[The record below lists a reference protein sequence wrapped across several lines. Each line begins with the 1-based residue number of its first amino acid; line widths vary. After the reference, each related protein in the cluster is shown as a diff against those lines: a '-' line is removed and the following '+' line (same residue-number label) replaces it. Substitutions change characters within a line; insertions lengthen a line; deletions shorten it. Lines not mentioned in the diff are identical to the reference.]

1 MMYHQLSGP
10 TLDRI
15 RELID
20 ANFSGRD
27 ELYAAVET
35 LDDEARKVVCRR
47 LAEHLADH
55 AAELEQIVLASSDRG
70 IDMTDPDFI
79 DHLSERTFLEMVKD
93 LHGES
98 QVLAEIEQ
106 CERNLKEKYDRMI
119 RATSEQDA
127 EGVLKRHRD
136 DIEFAEHVLHAM
148 QEPPDAPPSDDRN
161 ADR

>member
-1 MMYHQLSGP
+1 MMFQQLSGS
-10 TLDRI
+10 TLDKI
-15 RELID
+15 RVLID

-27 ELYAAVET
+27 ELYAAAES
-35 LDDEARKVVCRR
+35 LDDEARKGVCRR

-55 AAELEQIVLASSDRG
+55 AAELEQILLASSDRG
-70 IDMTDPDFI
+70 IDELDADFI

-98 QVLAEIEQ
+98 RVLAENEQ

-119 RATSEQDA
+119 RATSESEA

-136 DIEFAEHVLHAM
+136 DVEFAENVLHAM
-148 QEPPDAPPSDDRN
+148 QAPPDSAPS
-161 ADR
+161 ADRAADP